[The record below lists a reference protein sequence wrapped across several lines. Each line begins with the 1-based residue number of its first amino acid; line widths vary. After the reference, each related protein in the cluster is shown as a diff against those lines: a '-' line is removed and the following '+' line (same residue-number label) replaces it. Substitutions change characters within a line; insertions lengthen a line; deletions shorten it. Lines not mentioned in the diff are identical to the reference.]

1 MTWSLYSP
9 PAWSCG
15 AALGSLL
22 AAMAMAPPLELQ
34 PGFAGGIGERLDAA
48 VIEIAV
54 AVEHHHGDAL
64 LQQARRDAG
73 ADGLGGGGVAAVLEL
88 LAQLLLQRGRGGERQ
103 PARVVDGLGV
113 DALEAL
119 VDGEARALG
128 GAVDAAPDALLGL
141 FAAKFEFVG

>member
-9 PAWSCG
+9 PDWSCG
-15 AALGSLL
+15 AVLGSLL

-54 AVEHHHGDAL
+54 AVEHHLGDAL
-64 LQQARRDAG
+64 LQQARREAG
-73 ADGLGGGGVAAVLEL
+73 ADGLGGGGIAAVLQG
-88 LAQLLLQRGRGGERQ
+88 LAQFLLQGGGGSERQ
-103 PARVVDGLGV
+103 AAGVVDGLGI

-119 VDGEARALG
+119 VDGEARAFG

-141 FAAKFEFVG
+141 FAAKF